1 MRLREPNLEFKFLNF
16 GLGFFVYK
24 NMKKKEI
31 NSKEGQKLFAKLIAD
46 VFLKQL
52 IANQNIN
59 IAKGKLFKK

>member
-1 MRLREPNLEFKFLNF
+1 
-16 GLGFFVYK
+16 
-24 NMKKKEI
+24 MKKKEI